1 MLRSVSGAR
10 IQATWKCLA
19 PCVFSRRQFH
29 NTTIAQDEEKS
40 LYSQLLEE
48 INDTSRR
55 TSRSPRGQKIKAI
68 EPALDQDSSKR
79 AVPKRSRKPKASA
92 GAKTNVAQADQS
104 VATKEAKTQKLPLS
118 LLEDPWQ
125 DVVKYLKTSYRSSLG
140 DNKRAH
146 VISQSLCGKCTEL
159 VR

>member
-1 MLRSVSGAR
+1 
-10 IQATWKCLA
+10 
-19 PCVFSRRQFH
+19 
-29 NTTIAQDEEKS
+29 
-40 LYSQLLEE
+40 LEE